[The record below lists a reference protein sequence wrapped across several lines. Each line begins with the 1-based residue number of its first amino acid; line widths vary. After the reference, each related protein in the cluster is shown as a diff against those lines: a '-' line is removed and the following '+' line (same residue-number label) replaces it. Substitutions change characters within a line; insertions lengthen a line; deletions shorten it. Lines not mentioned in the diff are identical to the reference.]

1 MDQPH
6 YTKLWSAIGLAL
18 SFYALNAW
26 IASQGGKPFI
36 AGGLLLE
43 DRPVLTAIVAI
54 PICAALPALTAEL
67 GIRHARGTRDQPWH
81 ARLPVVWLT
90 GLKTG
95 SCEGMLYQVF
105 FLLLFIVMPVAA
117 LVHFVDKSFQAEVL
131 HRATGAR
138 GSWWHP
144 PAGDGFW
151 GVWNAFAIEREGAVE
166 ADMITWW
173 PVWELVVFAAL
184 LAAAVWRVGIL
195 LAVVFRRPHEL
206 VTNSAKT

>member
-26 IASQGGKPFI
+26 IASQGSKPFI

-43 DRPVLTAIVAI
+43 ERPVLTAIVAI
-54 PICAALPALTAEL
+54 PICAALLALTAEV
-67 GIRHARGTRDQPWH
+67 GFRHALGAKGQPWH

-90 GLKTG
+90 GMRTG
-95 SCEGMLYQVF
+95 SREGRLYQTF
-105 FLLLFIVMPVAA
+105 FFLLFIVMPTVA
-117 LVHFVDKSFQAEVL
+117 LGHFVNKSFQAEVL
-131 HRATGAR
+131 HRATGVR
-138 GSWWHP
+138 GPWWHP

-151 GVWNAFAIEREGAVE
+151 GIWNAFAIGRQGAVE

-173 PVWELVVFAAL
+173 PVWEPVIFA
-184 LAAAVWRVGIL
+184 VL
-195 LAVVFRRPHEL
+195 LAVAAWRMTALVVAVLRPPHAV
-206 VTNSAKT
+206 VTT